1 MKYYDSKQKT
11 NEANSTEALPASLTS
26 YLGSRTEPCY
36 PIGSA
41 YRSPDT
47 PIRGTARP
55 EPPFRSP
62 LQSSS
67 IGADTLE
74 YEGLRYS
81 LAVSPLLSLRGHTQL
96 LERNDFIVVGFGL
109 RCTNIGVSCSW
120 VVREDALYLSSV
132 RPYGTAQELTD
143 QTLAPTS
150 ATEGLSPWIFRL
162 RSYLRGEQGSAPFF
176 AEWFDGTLRA
186 RAGGTRKASSD
197 VQHELLLTFRRGKL
211 ITLQRIAIQV
221 LEKKTFSK

>member
-1 MKYYDSKQKT
+1 MIPSKKLMKQILLRLFLLLLPPTWAAGQSPATPSDQPIDPPTLQY
-11 NEANSTEALPASLTS
+11 EAQLDRSL
-26 YLGSRTEPCY
+26 
-36 PIGSA
+36 
-41 YRSPDT
+41 
-47 PIRGTARP
+47 
-55 EPPFRSP
+55 PFRSP

-120 VVREDALYLSSV
+120 IVREDALYLSSV
-132 RPYGTAQELTD
+132 RPYGSAQELTD

-150 ATEGLSPWIFRL
+150 ATKGLSPWLFRL
-162 RSYLRGEQGSAPFF
+162 RSFLRGGQGDTPFC

-186 RAGGTRKASSD
+186 RIAEDRKASSA
-197 VQHELLLTFRRGKL
+197 VQHELLLSFNRGKL
-211 ITLQRIAIQV
+211 VALQRIAIQV

>member
-1 MKYYDSKQKT
+1 MIPSKKLMKQILLRLFLLL
-11 NEANSTEALPASLTS
+11 LPPTWAAGQSPATPSDQHTDPLTLQYEEQLDRSL
-26 YLGSRTEPCY
+26 
-36 PIGSA
+36 
-41 YRSPDT
+41 
-47 PIRGTARP
+47 
-55 EPPFRSP
+55 PFRSP

-74 YEGLRYS
+74 YEGRRYS
-81 LAVSPLLSLRGHTQL
+81 LAVSPLISLRGYTQL

-186 RAGGTRKASSD
+186 RAEGTRKASSD
-197 VQHELLLTFRRGKL
+197 VQHELLLTFKRGKL
-211 ITLQRIAIQV
+211 VTLQRIAIQV

>member
-1 MKYYDSKQKT
+1 MADLRYNRVNHRLSILLF
-11 NEANSTEALPASLTS
+11 ALGL
-26 YLGSRTEPCY
+26 L
-36 PIGSA
+36 PIGQWDRVLLPPSDQPIDPPTLQ
-41 YRSPDT
+41 YEEQLDRSL
-47 PIRGTARP
+47 
-55 EPPFRSP
+55 PFRSP
-62 LQSSS
+62 LRSSS

-81 LAVSPLLSLRGHTQL
+81 LAVSPLLSLRGYTQL

-132 RPYGTAQELTD
+132 RPYGSAQELTD

-162 RSYLRGEQGSAPFF
+162 RSYLRGEQGSTPFF

-186 RAGGTRKASSD
+186 RAVGTRKASSD

-211 ITLQRIAIQV
+211 VALERIAIQV
-221 LEKKTFSK
+221 LEKNDFGR

>member
-1 MKYYDSKQKT
+1 MVDLRYNRVNHRLSILLF
-11 NEANSTEALPASLTS
+11 ALGL
-26 YLGSRTEPCY
+26 L
-36 PIGSA
+36 PIGAVGQSPA
-41 YRSPDT
+41 TPSDQPIDPPTLQYEEQLDRSL
-47 PIRGTARP
+47 
-55 EPPFRSP
+55 PFRSP

-74 YEGLRYS
+74 YEGRRYS
-81 LAVSPLLSLRGHTQL
+81 LVVSPLISLRGYTQL
-96 LERNDFIVVGFGL
+96 LERNDFIVIGFGL

-132 RPYGTAQELTD
+132 RPYGSPQELTD

-162 RSYLRGEQGSAPFF
+162 RSYLRGEHGSTPFF

-186 RAGGTRKASSD
+186 RAGGGRKASSD
-197 VQHELLLTFRRGKL
+197 VQHELLLTFRRGRL
-211 ITLQRIAIQV
+211 VALQRIAIQV
-221 LEKKTFSK
+221 LEKNDFGR